1 MSDLGSPEP
10 CGYDRDPHFIRQ
22 LRIDGR
28 NIQNAKELA
37 IAIEDGGAGAA
48 EVDMPSPKV
57 L

>member
-1 MSDLGSPEP
+1 M
-10 CGYDRDPHFIRQ
+10 FRQ
-22 LRIDGR
+22 LWIDGR

-37 IAIEDGGAGAA
+37 LAIEDGGAGAA